1 MLDIKNMRKLAIL
14 LVTIFFF
21 TQADAYAA
29 AGAFKAFLEYLIKL
43 ANGNVAKTVDEGIT
57 LSDDALRNIGQ
68 KSKKSTDETFEGQNE
83 IIQEGAQEASSA
95 LNDD

>member
-21 TQADAYAA
+21 TQVHAYAA
-29 AGAFKAFLEYLIKL
+29 AGPFRAFLQSLSKFF
-43 ANGNVAKTVDEGIT
+43 NGNVTKTVDEGIT

-68 KSKKSTDETFEGQNE
+68 KSKKNTDETISGKE
-83 IIQEGAQEASSA
+83 ILQEGTQEASSA